1 MTQPA
6 KNTRIMNMRN
16 KILGTLLMA
25 AVVACGGE
33 DAFGPPPGGG
43 PGDPGTPPPVEAA
56 AIMLSTDT
64 PSLPSAGTATAT
76 ITAYVTDASNN
87 LMADVPV
94 QFSASSGSIITT
106 QPVTAANGA
115 ATAVLSTLN
124 DPSNRD
130 ITVTARVGA
139 VERTLTVP
147 VSGTSLTIQGPDA
160 LVSGVQG
167 NYTVI
172 LNNSAG
178 AAVPG
183 AAVTLTAPS
192 ATLSSANL
200 ITDSNGRATF
210 NMSQTAGGT
219 VALQASGA
227 GAVASRSV
235 TVSADNFTF
244 ITPEVDAQVPIGTP
258 IDFTV
263 NWQVGGAPQAD
274 GTLVNFAPTRGTPS
288 AFSASTTGGN
298 ATITLTSTSS
308 GEAVVTASNT
318 AGTVSTTRRVYFVA
332 TTANAVSLQASPGT
346 VGINQTS
353 TLTATVR
360 DPTNNL
366 VAGKTVR
373 FEIVNDPTQGSLTVG
388 TAVTDLQGRA
398 STVYNATSV
407 PSALNGVTISAT
419 VVNPA
424 ASDPQPPTL
433 PTAQVNLTV
442 AGAPSSI
449 VFGTG
454 NTIEQ
459 SEDDTLYIQHY
470 TALVKDITGAGV
482 SNVPVTITVE
492 PVEYRKGFRFWT
504 GNVWAVSMSTPA
516 ACLNEDLD
524 FNGILDPSVDN
535 DENGNGTL
543 QPGGVVT
550 VVQDSVQ
557 TASDGGVRFRIVFPQ
572 DHADWVRVRLR
583 ARTTVQGTEFSTTT
597 QPFWLPGAAS
607 DFRSENISPP
617 GPESPF
623 GSAIACSDP
632 N

>member
-1 MTQPA
+1 
-6 KNTRIMNMRN
+6 MRN
-16 KILGTLLMA
+16 KFLGTLLLA
-25 AVVACGGE
+25 ALVACGSE

-43 PGDPGTPPPVEAA
+43 PGDPGAPPPVEAS

-167 NYTVI
+167 SYTVI

-178 AAVPG
+178 APVPA

-210 NMSQTAGGT
+210 SMSQTAGGT

-244 ITPEVDAQVPIGTP
+244 TAPEVDAQVPIGTP

-263 NWQVGGAPQAD
+263 NWQVGGAAQAD
-274 GTLVNFAPTRGTPS
+274 GTTVNFATTRGTLS
-288 AFSASTTGGN
+288 GFSAPIAGGS
-298 ATITLTSTSS
+298 ATVTLTSTSS

-346 VGINQTS
+346 VGINQSS

-360 DPTNNL
+360 DATNNL
-366 VAGKTVR
+366 VAGKNVR

-424 ASDPQPPTL
+424 AADPQPPVL

-459 SEDDTLYIQHY
+459 SDDDTLYIQHY

-482 SNVPVTITVE
+482 TNVPVTITVE

-504 GNVWAVSMSTPA
+504 GNVWAVNMSTPA
-516 ACLNEDLD
+516 ACRNEDLD
-524 FNGILDPSVDN
+524 FNGILDPAVDN
-535 DENGNGTL
+535 DENQNGTL

-550 VVQDSVQ
+550 VVQDSAQ
-557 TASDGGVRFRIVFPQ
+557 TTSDGGVRFRIIFPQ

-597 QPFWLPGAAS
+597 QPFWLPGAAT
-607 DFRSENISPP
+607 DFRSENVSPP

-623 GSAIACSDP
+623 GSAITCSDP
-632 N
+632 D